1 MNRAFQQTLEPRLYY
16 LYVEFDEQADLPQ
29 FDATPTTPSYAQLFR
44 SNRFAGYD
52 RLGDANQVSLAIS
65 TSFLFSSTGAEFLR
79 ASIGQTHYFQ
89 DREVIFKPSLADDPT
104 ASTSPIFSELR
115 MALGSTMSLNTIFE
129 WEPSEG
135 RTNRAKLSFKYYPD
149 ERRILNVTYS
159 YTSPEVVPLVLPGQ
173 IRNSEESDL
182 SFFWPVYRNWSAIG
196 RWNYGWDSGQT
207 IESLFGVEYN
217 SCCWRFRMA
226 FHRFLKEPRVISV
239 TVDDPGSPTG
249 ETTVRGL
256 DRRSDSGIFFEFQL
270 KGLAD
275 LGGSLDR
282 LLEDSIPGYRA
293 REDRIDSK

>member
-29 FDATPTTPSYAQLFR
+29 FDATATTPSYSQLFR
-44 SNRFAGYD
+44 RNRFAGYD
-52 RLGDANQVSLAIS
+52 RLGDANQISLGIS

-79 ASIGQTHYFQ
+79 ASIGQTYYFQ
-89 DREVIFKPSLADDPT
+89 DREVIFRPSRSEDPT
-104 ASTSPIFSELR
+104 AESSPIFSQLR
-115 MALGSTMSLNTIFE
+115 MALGSTMSLNTRLE
-129 WEPSEG
+129 WDPSEG
-135 RTNRAKLSFKYYPD
+135 RTNQGKLSFKYYPD

-159 YTSPEVVPLVLPGQ
+159 YTNPEVKSLFVDGET
-173 IRNSEESDL
+173 NSKESDL

-196 RWNYGWDSGQT
+196 RWNYGWNANQT

-217 SCCWRFRMA
+217 SCCWRFRVA
-226 FHRFLKEPRVISV
+226 FHRFLKSPRVITV
-239 TVDDPGSPTG
+239 TVDDPDSPTG
-249 ETTVRGL
+249 QRTERGL
-256 DRRSDSGIFFEFQL
+256 DRRSDTGIFFEFQL

-293 REDRIDSK
+293 REERLE